1 MVINKGLP
9 LFVCEFTLMSKSTH
23 NEYRMTFE
31 RHHSSTLRHRLNE
44 PPTFM
49 IVVAGPRQVGKSTLV
64 RQVLTGRPA
73 TFAAVDQPLAET
85 VDPFGAQYAAVSALP
100 VPGAPPTAEWLVRQ
114 WTKARD
120 RARALPEG
128 LSYSLAIDEIQKIPR
143 WSEVV
148 KGLWDAD
155 RAEGLAMHVILLG
168 SSPWL
173 MQKGLT
179 ESLAGRY
186 EPIRMTHWSYP
197 EMQEAFDFSL
207 DEYIYFGGYPG
218 SAGLIL
224 DERRWR
230 EYVRSALIHPNIEKD
245 ILQMTRVDKPALL
258 KTLFELGCAYS
269 GQIIS
274 YTKLQGQLQDA
285 GNTVTLAHYLDLLSQ
300 AGLLTGL
307 PKYAGQ
313 KHRQRASSP
322 KLNALNTAL
331 ISAQGGYAFAEA
343 RNDRSYW
350 GRLVESTVGAYL
362 CNTAFDDCQVQ
373 YWRESP
379 DEVDFVLSNGRKL
392 VAIEVKSGTG
402 FAKPKGLTVFT
413 EKFSTSRAF
422 IVGEGGI
429 PLAEF
434 LSRPAVDW
442 LE

>member
-1 MVINKGLP
+1 
-9 LFVCEFTLMSKSTH
+9 
-23 NEYRMTFE
+23 MTFE
-31 RHHSSTLRHRLNE
+31 RRHTITLRQRLDE
-44 PPTFM
+44 LPTFI
-49 IVVAGPRQVGKSTLV
+49 IVVAGPRQIGKSTLV
-64 RQVLTGRPA
+64 RQVLAGRPA
-73 TFAAVDQPLAET
+73 TFVAVDQPLPEP
-85 VDPFGAQYAAVSALP
+85 VDPFTSPLIDTGHLAQIIPGAQ
-100 VPGAPPTAEWLVRQ
+100 PTAEWLVNQ
-114 WTKARD
+114 WTQ
-120 RARALPEG
+120 ARAKAKTLLNGER
-128 LSYSLAIDEIQKIPR
+128 YVLAIDEIQKIPR

-155 RAEGLAMHVILLG
+155 RTADLAMHVVLLG

-173 MQKGLT
+173 VQKGLT

-186 EPIRMTHWSYP
+186 ESIRMTHWSYP

-207 DEYIYFGGYPG
+207 DEYLYFGGYPG
-218 SAGLIL
+218 SANLIRE
-224 DERRWR
+224 ERRWR
-230 EYVRSALIHPNIEKD
+230 QYVRGALIHPNIEKD

-300 AGLLTGL
+300 AGMLTGL

-331 ISAQGGYAFAEA
+331 ISALASYTFADA

-350 GRLVESTVGAYL
+350 GRLVESAVGAHL
-362 CNTAFDDCQVQ
+362 FNTAFDDCQVQ

-379 DEVDFVLSNGRKL
+379 DEVDFVLTNGRKL
-392 VAIEVKSGTG
+392 LAIEVKSGSN
-402 FAKPKGLTVFT
+402 FATPKGLKAFT
-413 EKFSTSRAF
+413 EKFKGARPL

-434 LSRPAVDW
+434 LSRPAEDW

>member
-1 MVINKGLP
+1 
-9 LFVCEFTLMSKSTH
+9 
-23 NEYRMTFE
+23 
-31 RHHSSTLRHRLNE
+31 
-44 PPTFM
+44 M
-49 IVVAGPRQVGKSTLV
+49 IVVTGPRQIGKSTLV
-64 RQVLTGRPA
+64 RQALAGQPA
-73 TFAAVDQPLAET
+73 NFVTAEQALAEPLDSYSEVFADSIRT
-85 VDPFGAQYAAVSALP
+85 IRTTLGT
-100 VPGAPPTAEWLVRQ
+100 PPTAEWLINQ
-114 WTKARD
+114 WNQARTKSKF
-120 RARALPEG
+120 LPEG
-128 LSYSLAIDEIQKIPR
+128 HRYILAIDEIQKIPK
-143 WSEVV
+143 WSEIV
-148 KGLWDAD
+148 KGLWDED
-155 RAEGLAMHVILLG
+155 RTQSLPLHIILLG

-186 EPIRMTHWSYP
+186 EPIPMTHWSYP
-197 EMQEAFDFSL
+197 EMQAAFDFSL

-218 SAGLIL
+218 CAPLIR

-258 KTLFELGCAYS
+258 KTLFELGCSYS

-307 PKYAGQ
+307 SKYAGQ

-331 ISAQGGYAFAEA
+331 ISALAGYNFTEA

-350 GRLVESTVGAYL
+350 GRLTESVVGAHL
-362 CNTAFDDCQVQ
+362 CNSVTDNCLVQ

-379 DEVDFVLSNGRKL
+379 DEVDFILSRSNKL
-392 VAIEVKSGTG
+392 TALEVKSGTN
-402 FAKPKGLTVFT
+402 FAAPKGLKAFS
-413 EKFSTSRAF
+413 EKYASARAL

-429 PLAEF
+429 PLPEF
-434 LSRPAVDW
+434 LSYPAEHW

>member
-1 MVINKGLP
+1 MP
-9 LFVCEFTLMSKSTH
+9 FQRQH
-23 NEYRMTFE
+23 A
-31 RHHSSTLRHRLNE
+31 HTLRHRIDE
-44 PPTFM
+44 APTFM
-49 IVVAGPRQVGKSTLV
+49 IVVVGPRQIGKSTLI
-64 RQVLTGRPA
+64 RQVLAGRPA
-73 TFAAVDQPLAET
+73 TFVAVDQPLPELA
-85 VDPFGAQYAAVSALP
+85 DPFVSPLDAGLSAQIIPGAQ
-100 VPGAPPTAEWLVRQ
+100 PTAEWLVNQ
-114 WTKARD
+114 WTHARAK
-120 RARALPEG
+120 ARALPNGER
-128 LSYSLAIDEIQKIPR
+128 YVLAIDEIQKIPR
-143 WSEVV
+143 WSEIV

-155 RAEGLAMHVILLG
+155 RAEALALHVVLLG

-207 DEYIYFGGYPG
+207 DEYLYFGGYPG
-218 SAGLIL
+218 SASLIR

-230 EYVRSALIHPNIEKD
+230 QYVRGALIHPNIEKD

-258 KTLFELGCAYS
+258 KTLFELGCTYS

-331 ISAQGGYAFAEA
+331 ISALAGYTFADA

-350 GRLVESTVGAYL
+350 GRLVESAVGAHL
-362 CNTAFDDCQVQ
+362 FNTAVDDCQVQ

-379 DEVDFVLSNGRKL
+379 YEVDFVLSHGRKL
-392 VAIEVKSGTG
+392 VAIEVKSGAN
-402 FAKPKGLTVFT
+402 FAKPKGLSVFT
-413 EKFSTSRAF
+413 EKFRKARPL
-422 IVGEGGI
+422 IVGDGGV

-434 LSRPAVDW
+434 LSRPAEEW

>member
-1 MVINKGLP
+1 
-9 LFVCEFTLMSKSTH
+9 
-23 NEYRMTFE
+23 MTFE
-31 RHHSSTLRHRLNE
+31 RHHIHILRQRLDE
-44 PPTFM
+44 SPTFM
-49 IVVAGPRQVGKSTLV
+49 VVIAGPRQIGKSTLV
-64 RQVLTGRPA
+64 RQVLVGRPA
-73 TFAAVDQPLAET
+73 SFVAVDQPLPEL
-85 VDPFGAQYAAVSALP
+85 VDPFTGLRVDAGLSTQTIPGAQ
-100 VPGAPPTAEWLVRQ
+100 PTAEWLVNQ
-114 WTKARD
+114 WTQARTK
-120 RARALPEG
+120 ARALPEG
-128 LSYSLAIDEIQKIPR
+128 QQYVLAIDEIQKIPR

-155 RAEGLAMHVILLG
+155 RAEALAMHVILLG

-186 EPIRMTHWSYP
+186 EPIRMTHWSYS
-197 EMQEAFDFSL
+197 EMQSAFDFSL
-207 DEYIYFGGYPG
+207 DEYFYFGGYPG
-218 SAGLIL
+218 SAGLIR

-230 EYVRSALIHPNIEKD
+230 EYVRGALIHPNIEKD

-307 PKYAGQ
+307 SKYAIQ

-331 ISAQGGYAFAEA
+331 ISAQGGYSFTDA

-350 GRLVESTVGAYL
+350 GRLVESAVGAHL
-362 CNTAFDDCQVQ
+362 CNSVPDGCLVQ

-392 VAIEVKSGTG
+392 IALEVKSGMG
-402 FAKPKGLTVFT
+402 FATPKGLKVFT
-413 EKFSTSRAF
+413 EKFSTARPL

-434 LSRPAVDW
+434 MSRPAEDW